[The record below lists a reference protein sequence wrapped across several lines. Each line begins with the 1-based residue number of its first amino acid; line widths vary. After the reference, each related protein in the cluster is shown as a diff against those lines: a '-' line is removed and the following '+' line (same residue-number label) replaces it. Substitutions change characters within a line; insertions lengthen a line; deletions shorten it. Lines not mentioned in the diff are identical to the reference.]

1 MLGQISRSG
10 APLASLAAFFSLV
23 VAVFAII
30 GMMLFGQQLS
40 GLAAG
45 TSPVLQQ
52 YNFNNFPGAWLTVF
66 QISSADQWMS
76 ITWSVMQLSWVG
88 FLTQACEKLSRRS
101 YSWPGSLLCH
111 AGAGVTAAGR

>member
-1 MLGQISRSG
+1 MLGKIFRSG
-10 APLASLAAFFSLV
+10 LPLASLAAFFSLV

-45 TSPVLQQ
+45 NSPVLQQ
-52 YNFNNFPGAWLTVF
+52 YNFNSFSRAWLTVF

-76 ITWSVMQLSWVG
+76 ITWSVMQLSWVRCM
-88 FLTQACEKLSRRS
+88 T
-101 YSWPGSLLCH
+101 H
-111 AGAGVTAAGR
+111 A